1 MVNFRLLTALFLLLA
16 PATTLAAPPSGPR
29 PVAGNIALTFDD
41 LPGLT
46 ILDDQAYVTYLN
58 QVILRGLKL
67 HHFPAI
73 GFVNE
78 SKLDDLERPQQ
89 IAVLRAWLD
98 AGMDLG
104 NHTFSHDD
112 PDELGAKG
120 YTEDIAKGEEVTRPL
135 LAEHRKTERYFRHPY
150 LKTGS
155 TAAAKRY
162 IDDWLARH
170 GYRIAPIT
178 MNADDWEF
186 AEPYDFAISH
196 RDMAMQAHIRA
207 EYLAHTEA
215 MIHWYRRAS
224 QAVFHRDIPYIIL
237 LHATRL
243 NADSF
248 EDLAAMLKRNRLK
261 PVSLDRAMADP
272 AYLTHDSYVGP
283 DGIDWMERWA
293 RELHRR
299 LPNEDKND
307 PPKDIE
313 QAYDRVDDDRCSGQ
327 TVNCGAA
334 AAPVVPARR

>member
-1 MVNFRLLTALFLLLA
+1 MFFSRLLMLCLLLL
-16 PATTLAAPPSGPR
+16 PAVAVAAPEPR
-29 PVAGNIALTFDD
+29 PVAGHIALTFDD

-46 ILDDQAYVTYLN
+46 ILDDQAYVTYFN
-58 QVILRGLKL
+58 QALLRGLKL
-67 HHFPAI
+67 HHFPAT

-78 SKLDDLERPQQ
+78 GKLDDLDRPQQ
-89 IAVLRAWLD
+89 IAVLRSWLD

-120 YTEDIAKGEEVTRPL
+120 YTEDIAKGEVVTREL
-135 LAEHRKTERYFRHPY
+135 LAQHHKTMRYFRHPY

-155 TAAAKRY
+155 TLAAKTT
-162 IDDWLARH
+162 IDEWLAHH

-178 MNADDWEF
+178 MDADDWEF

-196 RDMAMQAHIRA
+196 RDASMQAHIKT
-207 EYLAHTEA
+207 EYLSHTEA

-224 QAVFHRDIPYIIL
+224 QAVFHRDIPYVIL

-248 EDLAAMLKRNRLK
+248 TDLAAMLKRNRLK

-272 AYLTHDSYVGP
+272 AYRTRDPYVGP
-283 DGIDWMERWA
+283 NGIDWMERYA
-293 RELHRR
+293 QELHRT
-299 LPNEDKND
+299 LPREDKND
-307 PPKDIE
+307 PPEDIQ
-313 QAYDRVDDDRCSGQ
+313 QAYDKVDNDRCSGGSDCSVASAKPQ
-327 TVNCGAA
+327 
-334 AAPVVPARR
+334 R